1 MNFKE
6 EEEKNFITQ
15 QQNINR
21 KIKMHIL
28 THMLHGNKTK
38 NLFFFISIQILLK
51 YDEKQKKTCCS
62 ICTIS

>member
-38 NLFFFISIQILLK
+38 KIFFFLISIQNLLK
-51 YDEKQKKTCCS
+51 YDEKQKKNLL
-62 ICTIS
+62 